1 LCRGDIGFKGGG
13 KGGLDRGDLVNLGEN
28 GQAREKRVDIKDYA
42 SIRLEIERSNVLAAL
57 DKVCKDI

>member
-42 SIRLEIERSNVLAAL
+42 FNTSRDRTFERAGGFR
-57 DKVCKDI
+57 